1 MSSTNFIEVYEN
13 ALDPNLCQKAIDY
26 FDRASASGFTHS
38 RKAENRSYKD
48 TQDEATFLP
57 IDDVTE
63 ELLASGGLCAGMI
76 NTMLKHYVN
85 VYMETYEPAIGGISL
100 VSPSIKMQ
108 KTLPSQGFHVW
119 HYERNPT
126 DPFREL
132 VWILYLNDVE
142 DGGET
147 EFLYQCKRVKPRQ
160 GTLVIWPAGLTHTH
174 RGNPPLSG
182 VKYIATGWYYLMP
195 PPNL

>member
-1 MSSTNFIEVYEN
+1 MSSTDFIEVYEN
-13 ALDPNLCQKAIDY
+13 ALDPTMCQAAIDY
-26 FDRASASGFTHS
+26 FEAASASGFTHS
-38 RKAENRSYKD
+38 RKREGRSFRD
-48 TQDEATFLP
+48 TQDEATFIP
-57 IDDVTE
+57 IDAVTE
-63 ELLASGGLCAGMI
+63 ELRASGGLCTGMI
-76 NTMLKHYVN
+76 TSMLKHYLG
-85 VYMETYEPAIGGISL
+85 VYVHTYEAPLGDSSL

-119 HYERNPT
+119 HYERSPG

-132 VWILYLNDVE
+132 AWILYLNDVE

-160 GTLVIWPAGLTHTH
+160 GTLVIWPASLTHTH

-182 VKYIATGWYYLMP
+182 VKYVATGWYYHAADYS
-195 PPNL
+195 